1 MIKRHSP
8 LVTIYCERDTDPK
21 LLVQN
26 YQKFLELQ
34 NCIIFMALR
43 QELRE
48 GRFVVNEKCNE
59 FSQGECDWAVHSQ
72 VIGTNNSTF

>member
-1 MIKRHSP
+1 M
-8 LVTIYCERDTDPK
+8 
-21 LLVQN
+21 
-26 YQKFLELQ
+26 
-34 NCIIFMALR
+34 IFMALR

-48 GRFVVNEKCNE
+48 GRFVVNEKFNE